1 MVSKIMLKFFL
12 SGMVAGGERKKPKHV
27 MNDDD
32 GQFSMSWLSTPKY
45 PKGSDNG
52 TSDDGYYHPI
62 KKNHSVRNYEVS
74 STASSSKKKGK
85 SE

>member
-1 MVSKIMLKFFL
+1 MVSTIMLKFFV

-45 PKGSDNG
+45 PNGSDNG
-52 TSDDGYYHPI
+52 KSDDGYYHPI
-62 KKNHSVRNYEVS
+62 KKNHSVRNYEA
-74 STASSSKKKGK
+74 STITSMSKKKRK

>member
-1 MVSKIMLKFFL
+1 MVSKIMIKFFV

-45 PKGSDNG
+45 PKGNDNG
-52 TSDDGYYHPI
+52 EPAMMVTTT
-62 KKNHSVRNYEVS
+62 R
-74 STASSSKKKGK
+74 
-85 SE
+85 

>member
-1 MVSKIMLKFFL
+1 MVSRFTLSVLI

-32 GQFSMSWLSTPKY
+32 GQFSMPWLSTPKY

-52 TSDDGYYHPI
+52 RDDEGYYHPI
-62 KKNHSVRNYEVS
+62 KKNHSVRNYEIS
-74 STASSSKKKGK
+74 SVPSAGKKKGRN
-85 SE
+85 E

>member
-1 MVSKIMLKFFL
+1 MVSRIMLKFFV

-45 PKGSDNG
+45 PKGNDNG
-52 TSDDGYYHPI
+52 ASDDG
-62 KKNHSVRNYEVS
+62 
-74 STASSSKKKGK
+74 
-85 SE
+85 

>member
-1 MVSKIMLKFFL
+1 MVSTIMLKFFV

-45 PKGSDNG
+45 PRGSDNG
-52 TSDDGYYHPI
+52 KSDEGYYHPI
-62 KKNHSVRNYEVS
+62 KKNHSVRNYEIS
-74 STASSSKKKGK
+74 STSDSKKKGR

>member
-1 MVSKIMLKFFL
+1 MVSKIMLKFFV

-45 PKGSDNG
+45 PKGNDNG
-52 TSDDGYYHPI
+52 ASDDCGQRQKREAEYERDRFVRGLQ
-62 KKNHSVRNYEVS
+62 HSLL
-74 STASSSKKKGK
+74 TLASLA
-85 SE
+85 